1 MKRRNQALITTSC
14 SDLPKIIVLIL
25 GASNFFCNI
34 IRFSVILTVR
44 LCMTFR
50 TTDTIELKLAAA
62 A

>member
-1 MKRRNQALITTSC
+1 MTTSC

-25 GASNFFCNI
+25 GPSNFFCNI

-44 LCMTFR
+44 LSMTFR
-50 TTDTIELKLAAA
+50 TTDTIELKLASAA